1 MIAPYTSGINNQQRS
16 PIIQRQRPPTP
27 YRGSSYLTSPS
38 ASSIPLPR
46 YYPPPPPSYPQQ
58 SAHWHRTGRDPMNY
72 NPEPVNDYIQRGIY
86 RPPRLNP
93 NERPF
98 ENSGEPRVL
107 HYYTGY
113 DHFAT
118 VDSRDVV
125 VSRQYPSGLRS
136 GSPVRYPGNS
146 SYYHHNDYLTSAM

>member
-1 MIAPYTSGINNQQRS
+1 
-16 PIIQRQRPPTP
+16 
-27 YRGSSYLTSPS
+27 
-38 ASSIPLPR
+38 
-46 YYPPPPPSYPQQ
+46 
-58 SAHWHRTGRDPMNY
+58 MNY